1 MGNEE
6 ELNKISLSKEV
17 STTDFL
23 RVKYKFR
30 RCFEKSH
37 NHVTTDSDAPDICW
51 NSFSTT
57 QAGLWLI
64 LTALCRGGGRRG
76 HVGRGPA
83 CLSSSAAQGWAAF
96 SADWLARRVPKRRCV
111 PMQSHVNSYYLFPNR
126 KTLLFGKPDSVQP
139 APSSPLSCPSCP
151 QECSGSRAHRPTGP
165 RFRKHPS
172 PPTSAAHPTMCPFP
186 AKCVCPPPDPRHL
199 LPGPLVHSRERQKS
213 VPIVQSGRG

>member
-1 MGNEE
+1 MMGNEE
-6 ELNKISLSKEV
+6 ELNKIFLSKEV
-17 STTDFL
+17 STTNFL

-96 SADWLARRVPKRRCV
+96 SADWLARRVPKRKCV
-111 PMQSHVNSYYLFPNR
+111 PMQSHVNSYYFFPNR
-126 KTLLFGKPDSVQP
+126 KTLLFGKPD
-139 APSSPLSCPSCP
+139 AASSPLSCPSCP

-172 PPTSAAHPTMCPFP
+172 PPTSAAHPTMCAPHP
-186 AKCVCPPPDPRHL
+186 TPDTCSLAHLSTPGRDRGLCPL
-199 LPGPLVHSRERQKS
+199 S
-213 VPIVQSGRG
+213 QSGRG